1 MKEFVET
8 NIFSSSNA
16 NLILETVKQN
26 NLAVKLSFRLKQQQ
40 KEIQRILNY
49 YQQDYWGYSNYTRPC
64 NQAVLRSESR
74 SWSEL
79 ITRQKQ

>member
-49 YQQDYWGYSNYTRPC
+49 YQQDY
-64 NQAVLRSESR
+64 
-74 SWSEL
+74 
-79 ITRQKQ
+79 